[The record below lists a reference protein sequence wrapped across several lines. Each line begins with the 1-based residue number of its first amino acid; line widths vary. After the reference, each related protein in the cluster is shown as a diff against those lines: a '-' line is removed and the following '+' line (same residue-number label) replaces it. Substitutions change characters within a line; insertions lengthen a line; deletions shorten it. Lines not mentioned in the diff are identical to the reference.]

1 MIICAAGRLP
11 DEPQRFA
18 DPRTRQSFAFDHM
31 RVSLSDAAP
40 LHVHDETE
48 AARAELEREAEAYTA
63 EHYASGVCAVFPA
76 SYPAPPAPAPV
87 EPAPAEVAETDEQ
100 AMLPD
105 DEPPP
110 ETTEAEATPAPA
122 AIVESSSA
130 AVVEATP
137 AVRTFTLAIVGN
149 RYNPANFWTGRWRS
163 LYTVDLERGTVEG
176 TIALQ
181 THYFE
186 AGNVQLATRKAI
198 RIDGA
203 ATAKDAVKRIGAA
216 EKAYQLALNEAYAD
230 MTERSFK
237 ELRRALP
244 VHKQKI
250 DWNRVRQ
257 CSRSS

>member
-1 MIICAAGRLP
+1 M
-11 DEPQRFA
+11 
-18 DPRTRQSFAFDHM
+18 
-31 RVSLSDAAP
+31 
-40 LHVHDETE
+40 
-48 AARAELEREAEAYTA
+48 
-63 EHYASGVCAVFPA
+63 
-76 SYPAPPAPAPV
+76 
-87 EPAPAEVAETDEQ
+87 
-100 AMLPD
+100 
-105 DEPPP
+105 
-110 ETTEAEATPAPA
+110 
-122 AIVESSSA
+122 
-130 AVVEATP
+130 
-137 AVRTFTLAIVGN
+137 RTFTLAIVGN

-198 RIDGA
+198 HIDGT

-250 DWNRVRQ
+250 DWNRVRR
-257 CSRSS
+257 CSWSS